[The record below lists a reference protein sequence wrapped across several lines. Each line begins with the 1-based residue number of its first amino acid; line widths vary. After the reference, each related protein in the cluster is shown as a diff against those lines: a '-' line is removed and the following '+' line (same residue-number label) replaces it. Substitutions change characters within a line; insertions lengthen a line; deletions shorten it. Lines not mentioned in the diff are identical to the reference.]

1 MKSYSL
7 KGEVALKLDIS
18 NSYDKIVI
26 LRKKS
31 GSSKNG
37 GTCETI
43 LLYVIFPTVQNTLF
57 RKLKGW

>member
-37 GTCETI
+37 STHNKV
-43 LLYVIFPTVQNTLF
+43 LLYVIVPTA
-57 RKLKGW
+57 